1 MANRGRHRKR
11 HVKCILHVSKYHES
25 WISDVLDDDTISK
38 ILEHQYNQSGIKNLT
53 VFEKF
58 PCAGKSQCG
67 FIWSNTPEGHGYWEK
82 IMYKIDDYRN
92 KNIFEI

>member
-25 WISDVLDDDTISK
+25 WISEILDDTTIDR
-38 ILEHQYNQSGIKNLT
+38 ILDHQYGQSGIRNLT
-53 VFEKF
+53 IFEKF
-58 PCAGKSQCG
+58 PCAGKCQQG
-67 FIWSNTPEGHGYWEK
+67 FTWSHTPEGHNYWEK

-92 KNIFEI
+92 KNIFKI